1 MDGEVMDVR
10 EWMSKCPRITPTEG
24 GYYIADSIREGVPS
38 LSLRI
43 VYIGTNGDM
52 VEMGCDLGFD
62 SENYYIVK
70 KVEFDIPK
78 YDYVSAQK
86 LIAEREV
93 K

>member
-10 EWMSKCPRITPTEG
+10 EWMSKYPRITPTEE
-24 GYYIADSIREGVPS
+24 GYYIADNIREGVPY
-38 LSLRI
+38 LGLRI

-52 VEMGCDLGFD
+52 DEMGCDLTFD

-70 KVEFDIPK
+70 KVEEDIPK
-78 YDYVSAQK
+78 YDSVSAQK